1 MKSVIYNF
9 WGKFSRIGDAVF
21 FLKDILKVILTGK
34 VRWNEVMT
42 QMYEQGVQSVAIVI
56 LTSLASGAVLALQGF
71 VTLEHFGAKEFIP
84 RLVALSLVKEL
95 SPVFTALIFSGKAGA
110 GITAEL
116 GTMNTHEQIQATRAM
131 GVDPMAFLVVPRFL
145 ACLLVLPVLIVISEI
160 VGIAGGYLICITQAN
175 LPGTFYWHE
184 CINAIDY
191 VAFFSSLI
199 KAFFFAVIIAWI
211 CAFKGFYTVGGA
223 LGVGRF
229 TTQAVA
235 YSYIA
240 VILSDTVLTKILLTI
255 WG

>member
-1 MKSVIYNF
+1 MPDTIA
-9 WGKFSRIGDAVF
+9 IA
-21 FLKDILKVILTGK
+21 LT
-34 VRWNEVMT
+34 
-42 QMYEQGVQSVAIVI
+42 
-56 LTSLASGAVLALQGF
+56 LSGA
-71 VTLEHFGAKEFIP
+71 IP
-84 RLVALSLVKEL
+84 DGP
-95 SPVFTALIFSGKAGA
+95 PVFEPGEEAAALLRA
-110 GITAEL
+110 GITGQEYFDQLLKKQLFPDA
-116 GTMNTHEQIQATRAM
+116 
-131 GVDPMAFLVVPRFL
+131 VRFL